1 MLINETHS
9 RALWENKKDKKITAA
24 CPHGCATVPY
34 VSVMC
39 YE

>member
-1 MLINETHS
+1 MHKFRFGLF
-9 RALWENKKDKKITAA
+9 KKITAA
-24 CPHGCATVPY
+24 CPRGYATVPY